1 VVDQRDGDVTPP
13 EAEEPVLPV
22 VPELLLVPAEP
33 PVPLEVLP
41 LPEGRVDVEPPEEPM
56 PERVLEDDVPPE
68 PVLGDEA
75 DDEPE
80 GP

>member
-1 VVDQRDGDVTPP
+1 M
-13 EAEEPVLPV
+13 LPL

-56 PERVLEDDVPPE
+56 PERVLEDEEPPE
-68 PVLGDEA
+68 PLGDEA
-75 DDEPE
+75 VDEPE
-80 GP
+80 GL

>member
-1 VVDQRDGDVTPP
+1 M
-13 EAEEPVLPV
+13 LPL

-41 LPEGRVDVEPPEEPM
+41 LPEGRVEVEPPEEPM
-56 PERVLEDDVPPE
+56 PERVLEDEVPPE
-68 PVLGDEA
+68 PVLVPVLGDEA
-75 DDEPE
+75 DDDPE

>member
-1 VVDQRDGDVTPP
+1 M
-13 EAEEPVLPV
+13 LPL

-41 LPEGRVDVEPPEEPM
+41 LPEGSVEGEPPEEPM

-75 DDEPE
+75 DDDPE

>member
-1 VVDQRDGDVTPP
+1 M
-13 EAEEPVLPV
+13 LPL

-41 LPEGRVDVEPPEEPM
+41 LPEGMVDVEPPEEPM
-56 PERVLEDDVPPE
+56 PERVLEDEEPPE